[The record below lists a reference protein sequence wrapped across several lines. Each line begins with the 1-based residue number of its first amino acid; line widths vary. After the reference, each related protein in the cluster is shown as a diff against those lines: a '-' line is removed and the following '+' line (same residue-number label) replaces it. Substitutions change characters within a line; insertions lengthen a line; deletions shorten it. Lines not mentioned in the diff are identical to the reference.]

1 MKIYLTVDITKGW
14 DTWNEM
20 AEELN
25 SDMVSVGG
33 MQFIYK
39 GCEMDEKKIH
49 LIIEVESMEKAKE
62 FSIRP
67 DIVARRVEAGAV
79 VESTVMIPLKD

>member
-1 MKIYLTVDITKGW
+1 MKAYVSVNITKGW

-25 SDMVSVGG
+25 HEMVSVGG

-39 GCEMDEKKIH
+39 GCETDEKKVHI
-49 LIIEVESMEKAKE
+49 IIEVESMEKAKE
-62 FSIRP
+62 FSTRP

>member
-1 MKIYLTVDITKGW
+1 MNMYASVEITKGW
-14 DTWNEM
+14 DTWNKM
-20 AEELN
+20 AEEMN
-25 SDMVSVGG
+25 PEMESAG
-33 MQFIYK
+33 MKFIFK
-39 GCEMDEKKIH
+39 GCETDEKKIH

-67 DIVARRVEAGAV
+67 DIVSRRVEAGAV